1 MGKYAEAARKFVANL
16 PTPDGPRSNPT
27 RDHKRKVKPRRP
39 RVKPPRGLPP
49 QGPNWWLPRGT
60 RNGPDM
66 PA

>member
-27 RDHKRKVKPRRP
+27 RDHKRKVKPRR
-39 RVKPPRGLPP
+39 RGVKPPRGTGLPP
-49 QGPNWWLPRGT
+49 GT

-66 PA
+66 LA